1 MKGWGN
7 GSRCEI
13 AVVGKSG
20 GGHVFM
26 AEQVEGKTV
35 FLDPQAKLVYDED
48 IFENVKRGLTKFFRT
63 DTLSSIR
70 VFWSVV
76 RTGRRNERR
85 GSTGDFGC

>member
-1 MKGWGN
+1 MKGWGD

-35 FLDPQAKLVYDED
+35 FLDPQANLVYDED

-63 DTLSSIR
+63 DNLEFNSGILECCKNR
-70 VFWSVV
+70 
-76 RTGRRNERR
+76 EEK
-85 GSTGDFGC
+85 